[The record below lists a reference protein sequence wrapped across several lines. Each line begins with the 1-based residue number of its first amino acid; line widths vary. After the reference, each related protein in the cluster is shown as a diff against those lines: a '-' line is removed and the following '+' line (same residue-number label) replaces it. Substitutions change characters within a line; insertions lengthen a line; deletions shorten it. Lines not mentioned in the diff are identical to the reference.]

1 MAGKPKPMHTIKQ
14 LLLLHK
20 QGTPRKRIARTL
32 QISKN
37 TVKSYLLKLDLL
49 QYPGNGPGMSIDQLV
64 ELEDHELEARFH
76 AGNPA
81 YKDDRYLDLEGR
93 FPYLLGELKK
103 TGVTKQLLWE
113 EYKVE
118 NPLGYSQSQFCYHLQ
133 QQQIASRPSMVLSH
147 EPGDK
152 LFIDFAG
159 KKLSYVDRHSG
170 EVVFCEVFVAC
181 LPYSDYGFAIAV
193 PSQQIE
199 DFIFALICCLIVLGG
214 SAKVL
219 VPDNMKTAVK
229 KSSRYQPA
237 INAILEDFANHYKT
251 TIIPTRVA
259 SPRDKALVE
268 NQVKLLYNRVYA
280 PLRNQQFFS
289 LEELNQAIEEKV
301 RKHNQTRMQRKEYC
315 REEAFLAKEKPL
327 LIPLPAEP
335 FQIKHYKELKV
346 AKNNHV
352 YLSDDKHYYSVPHTL
367 IGQKVK
373 LVYTRERV
381 HIYHQRKQVAVH
393 LRSYTPS
400 GYSTV
405 KEHLC
410 SHHQHYLDRSPGYY
424 INRAYRTSKGNFYE
438 LVKAIFQQDRHPEQL
453 YKTCDGLFA
462 LQRRTNADTFDKA
475 CQIAL
480 DYKHYSYGFFL
491 NLLKNKATENMPSS
505 VVEKDL
511 PKHDNLRGK
520 QYYQTKLNFNL

>member
-14 LLLLHK
+14 LLLLYK
-20 QGTPRKRIARTL
+20 QGTARKAMARTL

-49 QYPGNGPGMSIDQLV
+49 TNPGNGSGMSIDELIG
-64 ELEDHELEARFH
+64 LEDHELEAKFH

-81 YKDDRYLDLEGR
+81 YKDDRYIDLEQRLPG
-93 FPYLLGELKK
+93 LLEELKK
-103 TGVTKQLLWE
+103 PGVTKQLLWE
-113 EYKVE
+113 EYIAE
-118 NPLGYSQSQFCYHLQ
+118 NPSGYSQSQFCYHLQ
-133 QQQIASRPSMVLSH
+133 QQQVASRPTMVLSH

-159 KKLSYVDRHSG
+159 KKLSYIDRHTG
-170 EVVFCEVFVAC
+170 EVIFCEVFVAC
-181 LPYSDYGFAIAV
+181 LPYSDYGFAMAV
-193 PSQQIE
+193 PSQQTE
-199 DFIFALICCLIVLGG
+199 DFIFALLCCLIFLGG
-214 SAKVL
+214 SPKAI
-219 VPDNMKTAVK
+219 VPDNMKSAVK
-229 KSSRYQPA
+229 KSSRYQPQ
-237 INAILEDFANHYKT
+237 INAVLEDFANHYKT
-251 TIIPTRVA
+251 VIIPTRVA

-280 PLRNQQFFS
+280 PLRNQRFYS

-301 RKHNQTRMQRKEYC
+301 HKHNQTRMQRKEYC

-327 LIPLPAEP
+327 LTPLPEER
-335 FQIKHYKELKV
+335 FQIKYYRELKV

-373 LVYTRERV
+373 LVYTRQNV

-393 LRSYTPS
+393 IRSYAAN
-400 GYSTV
+400 GYSTT

-410 SHHQHYLDRSPGYY
+410 SHHSHYLDRSPDYY
-424 INRAYRTSKGNFYE
+424 INRARRTSKEGFCE
-438 LVKAIFQQDRHPEQL
+438 LIKAVFKQDRHPEQL

-462 LQRRTNADTFDKA
+462 LQRKTDPGIFEKA

-480 DYKHYSYGFFL
+480 EHHQYSYSFFL
-491 NLLKNKATENMPSS
+491 NLLKNKVTENPPSP
-505 VVEKDL
+505 VIEKDL
-511 PKHDNLRGK
+511 PKHENLRGK
-520 QYYQTKLNFNL
+520 QYYQSKINF